1 MSPVAFGHVFGRG
14 GKAAPAR
21 IPGVAGNA
29 LPTVENFQR
38 GAGHPHFQRL
48 AHQRVWD
55 AVAVALKLD
64 VVVDV
69 DFDRLEHR

>member
-1 MSPVAFGHVFGRG
+1 M
-14 GKAAPAR
+14 AR
-21 IPGVAGNA
+21 DT
-29 LPTVENFQR
+29 LPTVEDFQR

-48 AHQRVWD
+48 AHQRVGN

-69 DFDRLEHR
+69 DFDSP